1 MPRACIEDLMTNPPS
16 ALFVWG
22 GRVLTALPVLMLL
35 FSAAMKFKGGPEFE
49 QGLAHMGVPASLAMP
64 LGILELTVT
73 LLYAIPRTSMLGA
86 ILLAGYLGGAMMT
99 HIRVGDPWIVQFL
112 LGVIVWGGL
121 WFRDERVRKLI
132 PIVQPQS

>member
-1 MPRACIEDLMTNPPS
+1 
-16 ALFVWG
+16 
-22 GRVLTALPVLMLL
+22 MLL